1 MSWYIVDD
9 TMNASHCDWNWTTE
23 SATCDNAST
32 TNDDVFEVRYHSL
45 DYRLVGSI
53 LVALIFVVGLTGN
66 ALVVAVVVRVPEMRS
81 PTNWY
86 LVSLALADIVL
97 LVSAPLPTLVEYHVV
112 VDQWVFGAGAC
123 SAAVFAQ
130 YLGVNMSSLSMT
142 AFTVERYVAICH
154 PFTARVADYAGRAR
168 RVTVTLWIAGIASVN
183 LSQFPIAPAT
193 SVSAVAL
200 LLSIYAG

>member
-1 MSWYIVDD
+1 M
-9 TMNASHCDWNWTTE
+9 MNASDCNWTTI
-23 SATCDNAST
+23 SATCDNGST
-32 TNDDVFEVRYHSL
+32 TNDDVAEVQYYPVE
-45 DYRLVGSI
+45 YRLVGSLLVGFI
-53 LVALIFVVGLTGN
+53 LVVGLTGN
-66 ALVVAVVVRVPEMRS
+66 ALVVVVVSRVPEMRS

-97 LVSAPLPTLVEYHVV
+97 LVSATLPTLVEYHVV

-154 PFTARVADYAGRAR
+154 PFTARIADFARRAR
-168 RVTVTLWIAGIASVN
+168 RVTVTLWIAGIA
-183 LSQFPIAPAT
+183 
-193 SVSAVAL
+193 
-200 LLSIYAG
+200 